1 LSKAQSGHGP
11 VARHIEERLPLV
23 VRFGL
28 FGPVKALYGVLAI
41 LIG

>member
-1 LSKAQSGHGP
+1 MPLSRIAAKVPGH
-11 VARHIEERLPLV
+11 VEERLPLV